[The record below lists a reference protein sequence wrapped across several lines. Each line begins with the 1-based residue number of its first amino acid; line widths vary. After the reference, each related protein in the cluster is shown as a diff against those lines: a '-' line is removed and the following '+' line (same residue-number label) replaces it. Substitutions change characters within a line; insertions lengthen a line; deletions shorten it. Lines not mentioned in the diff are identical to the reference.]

1 MSIKVRCMDW
11 TECLCGHAR
20 PWRRGQVARMKRS
33 GGDFIVYKRVSLS
46 KGPQASF
53 LYGTGLGVGINAGF
67 HGGKPAAALSPER
80 IIFFTTDG
88 RFCSRASGFSV
99 AGGGTSGI
107 KRHRC
112 PAAGCKLDVE
122 KTTPPCN
129 FEELF

>member
-46 KGPQASF
+46 RGPQASF

-67 HGGKPAAALSPER
+67 HGGGNQRQRYHPNESSFSRPMAGFAAVPRVSLSPE
-80 IIFFTTDG
+80 
-88 RFCSRASGFSV
+88 
-99 AGGGTSGI
+99 
-107 KRHRC
+107 
-112 PAAGCKLDVE
+112 AALPV
-122 KTTPPCN
+122 
-129 FEELF
+129 

>member
-46 KGPQASF
+46 RGPQASF

-80 IIFFTTDG
+80 IIF
-88 RFCSRASGFSV
+88 SRPMAGF
-99 AGGGTSGI
+99 
-107 KRHRC
+107 
-112 PAAGCKLDVE
+112 AAVPRVSLSPEAALPV
-122 KTTPPCN
+122 
-129 FEELF
+129 